1 MKRCLYIIDS
11 ISSWTGKIFAFLIV
25 IATVQIT
32 FEVVMRYFFN
42 APTFWGLEVTIW
54 LCAAMYAIG
63 GAYALLHNAHVRV
76 DVFYIRWSP
85 RLQAIVELITA
96 PLFFLGVAT
105 LFWVSTQWTIKAYVD
120 GTTSISHWEP
130 LIWPIRGLLALGSFL
145 LLIQGIAK
153 YIRDF
158 SVARKGTQ

>member
-11 ISSWTGKIFAFLIV
+11 ISGWTGKIVAFLIV

-32 FEVVMRYFFN
+32 FEVVMRYLFN

-54 LCAAMYAIG
+54 LCAAMYTMG

-85 RLQAIVELITA
+85 RVKAIVELITA
-96 PLFFLGVAT
+96 PLFFIGVAT
-105 LFWVSTQWTIKAYVD
+105 LFWVGTQWTIKAYVE

-130 LIWPIRGLLALGSFL
+130 LIWPIRGLLALGCFL